1 MKKKKLQ
8 TIRKQKGITQQQI
21 ADILP
26 TEVSNYSRKE
36 NGFTKI
42 IQKEWVKIA
51 NFLNVPVE
59 EIYEDDHIEIN
70 DSGIDNENIYTY
82 LSHLEKEN
90 AKLKNKLEML
100 KIIMSD

>member
-8 TIRKQKGITQQQI
+8 AIRKQKGITQQQI

-36 NGFTKI
+36 NGITKI
-42 IQKEWVKIA
+42 IQKEWIKIA

-59 EIYEDDHIEIN
+59 EIYEDDHKEIN
-70 DSGIDNENIYTY
+70 DSGIDDENIYRY

-90 AKLKNKLEML
+90 AKLRNKLEML
-100 KIIMSD
+100 KIIISG